1 MDKMPW
7 EREGETFDAERAKTL
22 LLNLRAEKEEYQ
34 AKLAAKTSENEALSS
49 ERDELKTQLE
59 TAQATVQELEVKAQS
74 VADEFGALKL
84 LRTKEKVLT
93 SKGLPTDLADLLTGE
108 DKEVLEAAADRL
120 ANLRGP
126 DTGRI
131 GTPMPPDPAQVGE
144 PATDP
149 REEYAEAIFG
159 TQ

>member
-22 LLNLRAEKEEYQ
+22 LLNLRAEKENYQ
-34 AKLAAKTSENEALSS
+34 AKLTAKTSELEALTS

-59 TAQATVQELEVKAQS
+59 TAQATTKELEEQAQQAAGELS
-74 VADEFGALKL
+74 ALNL
-84 LRTKEKVLT
+84 LRTKEQILT
-93 SKGLPTDLADLLTGE
+93 RKGLPTDLADLLTGDDE
-108 DKEVLEAAADRL
+108 EVLEVAADRL
-120 ANLRGP
+120 ANLRGSNS
-126 DTGRI
+126 GRH
-131 GTPMPPDPAQVGE
+131 GTPMPPDPAQLGE

-159 TQ
+159 Q